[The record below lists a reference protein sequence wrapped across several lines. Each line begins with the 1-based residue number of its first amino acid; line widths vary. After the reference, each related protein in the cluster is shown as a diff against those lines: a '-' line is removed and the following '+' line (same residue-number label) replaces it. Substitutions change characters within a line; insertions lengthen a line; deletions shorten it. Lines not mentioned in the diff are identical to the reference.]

1 MLLASHTVLPM
12 GFSAN
17 RANPKASTVVQQ
29 DRWDLSGR
37 AQETASAFP
46 LIDVRSS
53 KEEDFQG
60 TA

>member
-17 RANPKASTVVQQ
+17 RANPKARTVIQQ

-37 AQETASAFP
+37 AQETASALP
-46 LIDVRSS
+46 LIKERSS
-53 KEEDFQG
+53 SEEDLQG